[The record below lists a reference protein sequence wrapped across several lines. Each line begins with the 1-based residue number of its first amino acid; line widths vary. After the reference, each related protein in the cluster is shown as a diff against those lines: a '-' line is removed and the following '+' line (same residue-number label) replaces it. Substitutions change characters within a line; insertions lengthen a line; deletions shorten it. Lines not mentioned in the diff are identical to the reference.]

1 VGRDTPSGHFTISP
15 LQLVTLLKL
24 LGFLKLHELFS
35 HFDGVFTVFMGQSHL
50 FDIIFEYFAPLLPSG
65 NSAPT
70 FF

>member
-1 VGRDTPSGHFTISP
+1 M
-15 LQLVTLLKL
+15 TLLKL

-70 FF
+70 FFQ